1 VETHLNVSGGPWR
14 IHLRRDAALRRLLRA
29 LYQHRDDVL
38 ACYPHVPLTDETS
51 PERTAVSA
59 LILLWER
66 WDYLRGS
73 CPACGSDALGVAFG
87 GLLSCGQITGCCLG
101 CARFV
106 SRFIG
111 GAGLIQSAINDR
123 LSDTP
128 YRLTL
133 STRAV
138 PPGGQAL
145 YGGWGWSLPRRVPAL
160 EAVLQ
165 ELGG

>member
-1 VETHLNVSGGPWR
+1 MATHLT
-14 IHLRRDAALRRLLRA
+14 RRDPALSRLLGRLYRHRA
-29 LYQHRDDVL
+29 EVL
-38 ACYPHVPLTDETS
+38 ACYPHVRIADEES
-51 PERTAVSA
+51 DERTSVGA

-73 CPACGSDALGVAFG
+73 CPSCGCDVLGVAFG
-87 GLLSCGQITGCCLG
+87 GLLSCGQITSCCLG
-101 CARFV
+101 CARLV

-111 GAGLIQSAINDR
+111 GAGLIQSAIDER

-128 YRLTL
+128 YRLRL

-138 PPGGQAL
+138 PPGSQAM
-145 YGGWGWSLPRRVPAL
+145 YGGWGWSLPRKIPAL